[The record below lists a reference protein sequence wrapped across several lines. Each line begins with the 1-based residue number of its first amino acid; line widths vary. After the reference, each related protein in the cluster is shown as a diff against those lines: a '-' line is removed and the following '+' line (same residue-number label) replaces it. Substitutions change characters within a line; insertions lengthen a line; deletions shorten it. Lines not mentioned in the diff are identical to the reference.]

1 MSRDA
6 GHDAARG
13 GPITGWA
20 AVTESPRTEA
30 RDRRVPVTA
39 PINS

>member
-20 AVTESPRTEA
+20 AVTEPE
-30 RDRRVPVTA
+30 DR
-39 PINS
+39 SS